1 MGNTY
6 FNTSAAHEFWR
17 RMHRSIEDW
26 LGIDLRSARAR
37 SAIGNGSKNKN
48 APPAGRGQ
56 VGPGTLKMA
65 SALPRLVLGRSGSL
79 DGLHCVEFALP
90 LCTCVR
96 VWGRRCQRGLSTG
109 WGNRPFRSTGN
120 LVVSCHD
127 GMPCTSRSDRVGA
140 HYEPGLRLTFR
151 STEDRDCR
159 TLKPPPL
166 SLVRS

>member
-1 MGNTY
+1 MQRNSNRMKQMGNTY
-6 FNTSAAHEFWR
+6 FNTSAVHEFGGECTD
-17 RMHRSIEDW
+17 RSKTV
-26 LGIDLRSARAR
+26 LGSATDRKTK
-37 SAIGNGSKNKN
+37 G
-48 APPAGRGQ
+48 PASGGGGQ

-65 SALPRLVLGRSGSL
+65 SALPRLELGRSGSL

-96 VWGRRCQRGLSTG
+96 VWGHRCQRGLSTG

-127 GMPCTSRSDRVGA
+127 GMPCSSRSDRVGA

-159 TLKPPPL
+159 TLKPPPS